1 MPLDLARPAVA
12 RSLTIGLFI
21 LGALAMIEIKFAT
34 IVIMF
39 FTLVAP
45 TLAQEASTKNADIR
59 VEVVGFPDTRGR
71 CACAL
76 YNHVEGFPTDRKQ
89 VFLNAVGKIGE
100 DLKAVCDFKNVPTGT
115 YAIALFHDAKL
126 TGKMEKNLVGIPQE
140 GYGFSNDAKPHTL
153 SAPSFHECAFQHSAS
168 QPTNLTINLQHY

>member
-1 MPLDLARPAVA
+1 MK
-12 RSLTIGLFI
+12 
-21 LGALAMIEIKFAT
+21 EITFAT
-34 IVIMF
+34 MAIIF
-39 FTLVAP
+39 FTMVAP
-45 TLAQEASTKNADIR
+45 IRAQEASTNNADIR
-59 VEVVGFPDTRGR
+59 VAVVGFSDTRGR

-89 VFLNAVGKIGE
+89 VFRNAVGKIGE
-100 DLKAVCDFKNVPTGT
+100 DHKAVCDFKNVPTGT

-126 TGKMEKNLVGIPQE
+126 TGKMEKNLIGIPQE

-153 SAPSFHECAFQHSAS
+153 SAPSFGECAFQHSAS